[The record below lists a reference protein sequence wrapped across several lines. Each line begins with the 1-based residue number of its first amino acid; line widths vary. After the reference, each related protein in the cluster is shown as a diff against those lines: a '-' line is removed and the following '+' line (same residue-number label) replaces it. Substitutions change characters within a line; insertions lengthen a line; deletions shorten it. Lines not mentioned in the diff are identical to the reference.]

1 MSKFKSFA
9 QQGSFRDY
17 QIQAPDQTGKIKEE
31 TARTIRGKERA
42 QASLERQQSLYLQAQ
57 KLAQGIEENQREQ
70 NFQLETENRK
80 AFLDALRRDNE
91 IQTQNDKAAAAQ
103 TENTFK
109 QLSAFSKSAFELYG
123 QIQEVDLKRNQQQN
137 AQLAYA
143 AGADYKTLIGIQAL
157 GDNLTKA
164 EFAQTEFIRQKLAE
178 GGNVDALFALY
189 ERRASKAFINNIA
202 VAQNT
207 ANSASIGIQL
217 DQRKFSDE
225 IREKEG
231 RDPTV
236 EEQLIRLKTYTS
248 ELSASFVGED
258 GRGLNAN
265 LLATYVFPTIQRAET
280 SIRGNLEKDRYKEQ
294 QSIVKQNFMKQLD
307 VAWNA
312 GKSASVYKYLTEK
325 GIANKEN
332 FEWYAEWRT
341 NKSLD
346 FGPTGLDSKDME
358 ALDTFVFK
366 DANGND
372 TTYLKS
378 RGMLSDGAKSV
389 QAYNTRIREEKRLY
403 RENEDRIKLEAD
415 ADSIDFANEAIAD
428 KEASVEEL
436 EQSRANDAAT
446 GIPNYESPGTKFLA
460 KNLNTVRFESFFR
473 ADFTKKANNGT
484 LTYEDLNQAGVS
496 YKLRQEFLPV
506 LEKQNLI
513 TQSQEYKDG
522 VEAIKGVITTGDARV
537 LRGRGAGNQDHWTTT
552 QLVNQEIREFKKQA
566 ILLGDPSQLST
577 LSSGRVQIIKAKQET
592 PGYINEKGHYTSLIA
607 ETAEQ
612 AEDYR
617 AMQLEDGK
625 FIEGRLKP
633 SFNDPTVA
641 VNVYGQNNFYE
652 DYYPM
657 QRGQI
662 TSRLR
667 RRAAQMGMSPLAA
680 INFLASGL
688 GQPAV
693 AKDAAVQAL
702 MEKVAPLQRLLNVYR
717 TDARYDRAMYKM
729 NGGNPPT
736 RFDQPLPPGVQ
747 GLAALVSSGEG
758 SPTSMFP
765 GENYPEMLDMEI
777 RTDLVEFQKQKLAD
791 GRESAAVGTFQF
803 LYPEKA
809 ADLAGL
815 PANAKF
821 TPENQL
827 KMFIATLL
835 NKPGRENLSA
845 YLQGTGDDVETAIDE
860 LAQEFASIEYRDGR
874 SYYDD
879 GVNKASISRDRVRD
893 ALLSA
898 RNELANR

>member
-17 QIQAPDQTGKIKEE
+17 QIQAPDQTGKIREE

-42 QASLERQQSLYLQAQ
+42 QASLERQNSLYLQAQ
-57 KLAQGIEENQREQ
+57 KLAQGIEQNQREQ

-80 AFLDALRRDNE
+80 AYLDALRRDNE
-91 IQTQNDKAAAAQ
+91 IQTRNDKIAAAQ
-103 TENTFK
+103 TADTFK

-123 QIQEVDLKRNQQQN
+123 QIQEIDLKRNQQQN
-137 AQLAYA
+137 ARLAYA

-217 DQRKFSDE
+217 DQQKFRDE

-248 ELSASFVGED
+248 ELSAGFVGED

-265 LLATYVFPTIQRAET
+265 LLATYVFPAIQRAET

-307 VAWNA
+307 VAWNT
-312 GKSASVYKYLTEK
+312 GKSAAVYKYLTEK

-332 FEWYAEWRT
+332 FEMYAEWRT

-358 ALDTFVFK
+358 ALDTFVFQ

-378 RGMLSDGAKSV
+378 RGMLSDGAKSM
-389 QAYNTRIREEKRLY
+389 QAYNTRIRAEKQLY
-403 RENEDRIKLEAD
+403 RDNEDRIKLEAD
-415 ADSIDFANEAIAD
+415 ADSIDFANEAIGD
-428 KEASVEEL
+428 DEASLEEL

-446 GIPNYESPGTKFLA
+446 GIPGYESPGTKFLA
-460 KNLNTVRFESFFR
+460 KNLNTVRLESLFR
-473 ADFTKKANNGT
+473 ADFTKKVNNGT

-496 YKLRQEFLPV
+496 YKLRQEFLPA

-513 TQSQEYKDG
+513 TQSQEYKDS
-522 VEAIKGVITTGDARV
+522 VEAIKGVITGHPTVKA
-537 LRGRGAGNQDHWTTT
+537 GRGTGNRDHWTTN
-552 QLVNQEIREFKKQA
+552 QLVNQEIQEFKKQA

-577 LSSGRVQIIKAKQET
+577 LSSGRMQIIQAKQET
-592 PGYINEKGHYTSLIA
+592 PGYIDKNGHYTSLIA

-633 SFNDPTVA
+633 SFNDPAVA

-693 AKDAAVQAL
+693 AEDAAVQAL

-717 TDARYDRAMYKM
+717 TEARYDRAMYKM

-765 GENYPEMLDMEI
+765 GENYPEMLDMSISEV
-777 RTDLVEFQKQKLAD
+777 VELQKEKLKD
-791 GRESAAVGTFQF
+791 GRASAAVGSYQI
-803 LYPEKA
+803 LYPEVA
-809 ADLAGL
+809 AQRVGISLDE
-815 PANAKF
+815 KF

-827 KMFIATLL
+827 KMFIGTLF
-835 NKPGRENLSA
+835 NKPGRENLAA
-845 YLQGTGDDVETAIDE
+845 YLQGKSDDIELAMDE
-860 LAQEFASIEYRDGR
+860 LSQEYASIEYRNGR
-874 SYYDD
+874 SYYND
-879 GVNKASISRDRVRD
+879 GVNKASISREKLRP
-893 ALLSA
+893 AMISA
-898 RNELANR
+898 REEFTNQ